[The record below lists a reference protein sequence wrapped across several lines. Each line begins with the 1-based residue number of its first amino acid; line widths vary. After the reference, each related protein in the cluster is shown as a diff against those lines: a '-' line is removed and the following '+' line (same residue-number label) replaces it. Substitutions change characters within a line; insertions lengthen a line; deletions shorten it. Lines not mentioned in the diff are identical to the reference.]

1 MPEAPRTLFFFLGQE
16 AERRKKQPPF
26 LFSQDGK
33 KDGRAGI
40 EHGFE
45 KKETPKK
52 TRTAERWRAAFERK
66 GNGKYKR
73 EESVCM

>member
-1 MPEAPRTLFFFLGQE
+1 MPEAPRTPFFFNE
-16 AERRKKQPPF
+16 KRKEEKTAPVCFPRME
-26 LFSQDGK
+26 K

-40 EHGFE
+40 ERGF
-45 KKETPKK
+45 KKKPQIK

-73 EESVCM
+73 EGSVRM